1 MGEFEYRPG
10 SIRELLTEIKDL
22 SELMI
27 DLAYSAVLFN
37 DKDIAKEVLKLD
49 DRMDDLRDQLT
60 MTNMLA
66 VRDAEDAERGVGIA
80 SVASA
85 ADKISDAAVNI
96 VYIVL
101 RDIGPHRAI
110 KEALEEA
117 AERVGRVKL
126 SEGSIL
132 TQGTL
137 GDLQL
142 PAKIGV
148 DVIAIRRGERWIV
161 KPEDDVLL
169 RVGDVLIVRGS
180 DDGMVVLKG
189 LAAGAVQTLE

>member
-1 MGEFEYRPG
+1 MPGSDQVSSLGEFEYRPG

-96 VYIVL
+96 
-101 RDIGPHRAI
+101 
-110 KEALEEA
+110 
-117 AERVGRVKL
+117 
-126 SEGSIL
+126 
-132 TQGTL
+132 
-137 GDLQL
+137 
-142 PAKIGV
+142 
-148 DVIAIRRGERWIV
+148 
-161 KPEDDVLL
+161 
-169 RVGDVLIVRGS
+169 
-180 DDGMVVLKG
+180 
-189 LAAGAVQTLE
+189 

>member
-1 MGEFEYRPG
+1 
-10 SIRELLTEIKDL
+10 
-22 SELMI
+22 
-27 DLAYSAVLFN
+27 
-37 DKDIAKEVLKLD
+37 
-49 DRMDDLRDQLT
+49 
-60 MTNMLA
+60 
-66 VRDAEDAERGVGIA
+66 
-80 SVASA
+80 
-85 ADKISDAAVNI
+85 
-96 VYIVL
+96 
-101 RDIGPHRAI
+101 